1 MSRARELFVQAIQI
15 ESIGQ
20 RKAFLEDACADD
32 AELQWR
38 VEALLQA
45 HDDPESF
52 LERPAFDIEPG
63 DHDRGLET
71 PLSDGSS
78 RRGRFLPGAAIAER
92 YRVNSLIGRGGMG
105 EVYLAEDL
113 RLDQMVA
120 LKFLPSAWADDG
132 KRLEYFFNE
141 VKLARQIAHPNV
153 CRVYDIATYDDQY
166 FISMEY
172 VDGEDLKTL
181 LSRIGSLPTAKA
193 LEIAHQLCA
202 GLGAAHACGVLHRDI
217 KPANV
222 MIDGRGQA
230 RLMDFGLAI
239 QNETEG
245 SSYGMSGTPAY
256 MAPEQLLEGSTSV
269 QSDIYSLGSVLFEMT
284 AGRPLLSESTFEGL
298 RRYHR
303 ESSASQ
309 KLEEL
314 SDQVEPLVA
323 NTLMRCLSPEPTG
336 RPASTTEL
344 SLALPGG
351 DPLAAAVTSGD
362 TPSPRMIAASGGEG
376 LLPLRHAWGL
386 VAAFAVVA
394 TICLALIPGTSI
406 IDSLGQRALDPA
418 VLEFRAQTILK
429 QLGVSDAENTASG
442 FVDRTGI
449 LNSIRQQVT
458 TDQWNKSRELVSRP
472 FDGLEFWFRA
482 RDGDLLVNTSDP
494 IINSSWNRVS
504 SANPTWDERDVAGVR
519 LSPDGYLRWFRANRA
534 KTSAA
539 DDTSPDETW
548 HEWFPVEVIGFDIER
563 LDAASW
569 QSRPNIASDRYMSW
583 EGVWPGTDLPLRVHA
598 ASLNGRPV
606 FFEVLPSIPASAMV
620 PFLDQPMSRYM
631 FMIVDTLTFMMAFV
645 NYRRGRG
652 DRRAARRLALY
663 VCTLAIIA
671 NLILASHVLSH
682 DEMYL
687 VIMIFVNACGI
698 AAYTWVLYMAVES
711 FARRHW
717 PEVMISW
724 TQIFHGANI
733 SPRVGL
739 DLIAGAIGGAAIALI
754 EISSHRMFGHFTPV
768 HAALVDGPLPALGEM
783 IGQHVERCLLFGYGG
798 LALLVVIV
806 IVLRSKRLATIAF
819 VPISV
824 CPMLTGW
831 SPEAFAMTGLVV
843 IGMSI
848 LLWRGFFSMLVCL
861 TVHSLFLCMPTAHP
875 SHLGFSATVLA
886 MLISFTIVLSGLYI
900 SQGRHRSVIRLL
912 QRMKPS

>member
-1 MSRARELFVQAIQI
+1 MNARDIFVQAIQI
-15 ESIGQ
+15 ELP
-20 RKAFLEDACADD
+20 RERRAFVEDECAGDS
-32 AELQWR
+32 ELKWR

-45 HDDPESF
+45 HDEPESF
-52 LERPAFDIEPG
+52 LERPAFDIAQTER
-63 DHDRGLET
+63 DHGLDT

-78 RRGRFLPGAAIAER
+78 RRGRFLPGAEIADR
-92 YRVNSLIGRGGMG
+92 YRVNSLVGRGGMG

-120 LKFLPSAWADDG
+120 LKFLPSAWAKDE

-141 VKLARQIAHPNV
+141 VRLARQISHRNV
-153 CRVYDIATYDDQY
+153 CRVYDIAKYADQF

-172 VDGEDLKTL
+172 IDGEDLKTL

-239 QNETEG
+239 QSQTDG
-245 SSYGMSGTPAY
+245 PSYGMSGTPAY
-256 MAPEQLLEGSTSV
+256 MAPEQLLDGSTSV
-269 QSDIYSLGSVLFEMT
+269 QSDIYSLGSVLFEVMS
-284 AGRPLLSESTFEGL
+284 GRPLLRESTLEGL

-303 ESSASQ
+303 ESTPSQ

-314 SDQVEPLVA
+314 GDQVDPLVA

-336 RPASTTEL
+336 RPASTTEV

-376 LLPLRHAWGL
+376 LLPIRQAWGL
-386 VAAFAVVA
+386 VAAFAA
-394 TICLALIPGTSI
+394 ISMICLSLISGTSV
-406 IDSLGQRALDPA
+406 IDSLDERVLDPA
-418 VLEFRAQTILK
+418 VLQHRAGNMLK
-429 QLGVSDAENTASG
+429 DLGVADADNTASG
-442 FVDRTGI
+442 FVDRTAI
-449 LNSIRQQVT
+449 LNSIRQQVSSQ
-458 TDQWNKSRELVSRP
+458 QWDEASELSSRP
-472 FDGLEFWFRA
+472 FYGLEFWFRA
-482 RDGDLLVNTSDP
+482 RNGDLLVNTSDP

-504 SANPTWDERDVAGVR
+504 STNPTWDERDLAGIR
-519 LSPDGYLRWFRANRA
+519 LSPDGHLRWFRAERSG
-534 KTSAA
+534 TPDA
-539 DDTSPDETW
+539 DDTAQDERW
-548 HEWFPVEVIGFDIER
+548 HEWFTAEMTGFDIQSLET
-563 LDAASW
+563 ASW
-569 QSRPNIASDRYMSW
+569 QSRPDIAADHYVSW
-583 EGVWPGTDLPLRVHA
+583 EGVWPGTDLTLRAHA
-598 ASLNGRPV
+598 ASLGGRPV
-606 FFEVLPSIPASAMV
+606 FFEVLPSVPASPMI

-631 FMIVDTLTFMMAFV
+631 FMLVDMLTFALALI

-663 VCTLAIIA
+663 VCTVAIIA
-671 NLILASHVLSH
+671 NLILASHVFGH

-687 VIMIFVNACGI
+687 LIMIFVNSCGV

-733 SPRVGL
+733 SPRVGV
-739 DLIAGAIGGAAIALI
+739 DLIAGAIGGASIALV
-754 EISSHRMFGHFTPV
+754 EILSHRLFGHFTPV
-768 HAALVDGPLPALGEM
+768 QAALVDGPMPALGEM
-783 IGQHVERCLLFGYGG
+783 LGQHVERCILFGYGG

-806 IVLRSKRLATIAF
+806 MVVRSKRLATIAF
-819 VPISV
+819 VPISI
-824 CPMLTGW
+824 CPMMTGW
-831 SPEAFAMTGLVV
+831 SPEAFALTGLVV
-843 IGMSI
+843 VAICI
-848 LLWRGFFSMLVCL
+848 LLWRGFFSLLVCL
-861 TVHSLFLCMPTAHP
+861 TVHALFLCIPTVHP
-875 SHLGFSATVLA
+875 THLGFSATVIALV
-886 MLISFTIVLSGLYI
+886 ISFGIVFAGLYI
-900 SQGRHRSVIRLL
+900 SQGRHRSVVRQLR
-912 QRMKPS
+912 RMSPV